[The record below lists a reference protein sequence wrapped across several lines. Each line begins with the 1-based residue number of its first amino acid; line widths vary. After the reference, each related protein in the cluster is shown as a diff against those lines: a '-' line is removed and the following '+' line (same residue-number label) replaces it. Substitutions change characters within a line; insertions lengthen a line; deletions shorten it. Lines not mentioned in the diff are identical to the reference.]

1 MPISLP
7 EETPVGEPDFRNF
20 LGKNSLPGYINRPVL
35 NVVPIKPI
43 STYSPEFAPLAKWK
57 IQIF

>member
-7 EETPVGEPDFRNF
+7 EETPADEADSRNF
-20 LGKNSLPGYINRPVL
+20 LRKNSLPGYINRQVL

-43 STYSPEFAPLAKWK
+43 NTYSPEYAPPAKWK